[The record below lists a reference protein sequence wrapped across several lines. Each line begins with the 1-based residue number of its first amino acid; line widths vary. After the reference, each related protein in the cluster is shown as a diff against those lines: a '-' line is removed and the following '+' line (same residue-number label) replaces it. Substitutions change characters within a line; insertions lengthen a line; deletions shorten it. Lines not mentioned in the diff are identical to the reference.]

1 MISPIVRTTRM
12 HMCQL
17 TNRLS
22 SQSDACNGPL
32 LRHQLPS
39 TLKVCGSSR
48 CTRVQHGK
56 LIRATGIILH
66 EARLVQSFDSAA
78 CRMQMKALFLAF
90 L

>member
-1 MISPIVRTTRM
+1 
-12 HMCQL
+12 MCQL

-22 SQSDACNGPL
+22 SQSDACNGSL

-39 TLKVCGSSR
+39 TLKVFGSSR

-56 LIRATGIILH
+56 LIRAIGIILH